1 MDKTMME
8 TARRSCDYPLLT
20 FSEAWQRIASALEPL
35 PAVEKPLAEL
45 AGLVLA
51 EEIVAR
57 DSMPP
62 FAAAAMDGYAVVGG
76 DGPSERVVTG
86 EQDAGV
92 KLDLVVTPLTAV
104 RIMTGAP
111 LPAGA
116 DAVIPFEST
125 LEEAGVVRLLGT
137 VAPGASVRPAGQDIA
152 AGEVALAKGSELGA
166 AEIGLLASLGHGR
179 ALVHP
184 RPRVTI
190 ITTGDELVSIDAVPR
205 PGQIRDANSPALVAA
220 ARAAGFEA
228 AALPCPVADD
238 PAALE
243 GALLD
248 ALAASD
254 LVVTSGGVSMGTR
267 DLIKPLLAKLGKIL
281 VGRVALKPGKPLTFA
296 TVQGKPVFG
305 LPGFPVSSLV
315 SFEQFVRPALR
326 LMAGHRLLWRPSVEV
341 RLALPLRHDPERT
354 EFQRAVVEAGPEG
367 YRARGN
373 GAQGSGRLKSLS
385 GANALLVLPAGTG
398 DFPAGACVTALL
410 IGHPEAREGL
420 PGALGRSRDDS
431 RQREISPALRAAG
444 R

>member
-1 MDKTMME
+1 
-8 TARRSCDYPLLT
+8 
-20 FSEAWQRIASALEPL
+20 
-35 PAVEKPLAEL
+35 
-45 AGLVLA
+45 
-51 EEIVAR
+51 
-57 DSMPP
+57 
-62 FAAAAMDGYAVVGG
+62 
-76 DGPSERVVTG
+76 VTG

-92 KLDLVVTPLTAV
+92 KLELAVTPRTAV

-125 LEEAGVVRLLGT
+125 REEAGVVRLLAP

-152 AGEVALAKGSELGA
+152 AGEVALAKGAELGP

-179 ALVHP
+179 VLVHP

-190 ITTGDELVSIDAVPR
+190 ITTGDELVSVDAVPR
-205 PGQIRDANSPALVAA
+205 AGQIRDANGPALLAA
-220 ARAAGFEA
+220 ARTAGFEA
-228 AALPCPVADD
+228 AALPCPVGDD
-238 PAALE
+238 AAALE
-243 GALLD
+243 RALLD

-267 DLIKPLLAKLGKIL
+267 DLIKPLLAKLGEIL

-296 TVQGKPVFG
+296 LVQGKPVFG

-341 RLALPLRHDPERT
+341 RLAQPLRHDPERT
-354 EFQRAVVEAGPEG
+354 EFQRAVVETAPGG
-367 YRARGN
+367 LLARGN

-398 DFPAGACVTALL
+398 DFPAGAYVTALL
-410 IGHPEAREGL
+410 INQPEMARKL
-420 PGALGRSRDDS
+420 PLS
-431 RQREISPALRAAG
+431 AG
-444 R
+444 F